1 MNFSVIYRE
10 YRKRLRNVDNN
21 GIYITLKKV
30 WEIIFKMF
38 FFFFISGPRV
48 NLAKLAQSSNN
59 PQRTN
64 IHLEPIFT
72 EDPDIRA

>member
-1 MNFSVIYRE
+1 MLIIVGYTVLFEKALGNEFE
-10 YRKRLRNVDNN
+10 NV
-21 GIYITLKKV
+21 
-30 WEIIFKMF
+30 
-38 FFFFISGPRV
+38 FFFISGPRV